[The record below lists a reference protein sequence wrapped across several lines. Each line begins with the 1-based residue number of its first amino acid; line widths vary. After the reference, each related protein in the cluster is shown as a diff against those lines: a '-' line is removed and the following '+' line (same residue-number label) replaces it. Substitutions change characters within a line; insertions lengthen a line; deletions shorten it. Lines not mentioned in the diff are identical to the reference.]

1 MWPGLNPT
9 CELSL
14 LLVLSFDP
22 RGFSPGAPEKNSPD
36 SFNFQFDLEGADTFQ
51 PVLKKCSV
59 WVNKLQ
65 KILVEQ
71 VLCLTSPAQR
81 ELSAIT
87 TITVLQSVTEFAG
100 FRVNGLHREKIRPF
114 KHMAVPV

>member
-9 CELSL
+9 RELSL

-36 SFNFQFDLEGADTFQ
+36 SSNFQFDLEGADTFQ

-71 VLCLTSPAQR
+71 VLCLTSPVQR
-81 ELSAIT
+81 ELCAIT
-87 TITVLQSVTEFAG
+87 TAPNSKPTLYFPGVRIVELAQGEWSRTNIV
-100 FRVNGLHREKIRPF
+100 
-114 KHMAVPV
+114 